1 MMRGVRH
8 GRGVFTFKNGD
19 KYDGQYVNGHREGKG
34 TFIWH
39 KGGGDSVA
47 RYEGEFKNNEMH
59 GRGTLTYPDGSVH
72 LNAEWANGQRVGS
85 EGEFR
90 FRAGHTYTG
99 NWAHSTF
106 NDAGCF
112 TYAEGDKY
120 EGQWH
125 NGERSG

>member
-1 MMRGVRH
+1 ML
-8 GRGVFTFKNGD
+8 
-19 KYDGQYVNGHREGKG
+19 
-34 TFIWH
+34 
-39 KGGGDSVA
+39 
-47 RYEGEFKNNEMH
+47 YEGEFKNNEMH

-120 EGQWH
+120 DGTWKQFHPSRMYSSNESS
-125 NGERSG
+125 RSWITSR

>member
-1 MMRGVRH
+1 
-8 GRGVFTFKNGD
+8 
-19 KYDGQYVNGHREGKG
+19 
-34 TFIWH
+34 
-39 KGGGDSVA
+39 
-47 RYEGEFKNNEMH
+47 MH

-125 NGERSG
+125 NGERSGGGEYTHARGDVYKGA